1 MSLSQL
7 VILFI
12 AAILGGTLNSV
23 AGGGTFFTVPALIV
37 TGVLP
42 ITANATST
50 VALWPGSLAST
61 VAYRHE
67 LVEQR
72 RGVLYLL
79 IGTSLIGGI
88 LGAILLVNTSQST
101 FLLLLPYLLLL
112 ATLLFTLSPY
122 ITARLRVGSIEKAK
136 LSWPTII
143 GVSCAQLVIA
153 FYGGY
158 FGGGIGILMLAT
170 LALMGME
177 NIHMMNAVKTLLTVC
192 INGVAI
198 VIFIIRGIVDWP
210 IALLMI
216 IATVIG
222 GFGGAYYARKIDQ
235 KWVRLFVTVVGITMT
250 IYFFVRR

>member
-12 AAILGGTLNSV
+12 AAVLGGTLNSV

-50 VALWPGSLAST
+50 VALWPGSLASMW
-61 VAYRHE
+61 AYRRE
-67 LVEQR
+67 LVQQR

-101 FLLLLPYLLLL
+101 FLLLLPYLLLM

-122 ITARLRVGSIEKAK
+122 ITARLRLNSLEKAK

-198 VIFIIRGIVDWP
+198 VIFVIRGIVDWP

-216 IATVIG
+216 IGTVIG

-235 KWVRLFVTVVGITMT
+235 KWVRLFVIFVGVSMT

>member
-7 VILFI
+7 AILFV
-12 AAILGGTLNSV
+12 ASVLGGTLNAV
-23 AGGGTFFTVPALIV
+23 AGGGTFFTVPALIL

-61 VAYRHE
+61 GAYRRE
-67 LVEQR
+67 LVQQK

-88 LGAILLVNTSQST
+88 LGAILLVNTSQAT
-101 FLLLLPYLLLL
+101 FLLLLPYLLLI
-112 ATLLFTLSPY
+112 ATLLFALSPY
-122 ITARLRVGSIEKAK
+122 ITARLRVSSIEKAK

-143 GVSCAQLVIA
+143 GVSCAQLIIA

-170 LALMGME
+170 LAVMGME

-198 VIFIIRGIVDWP
+198 VIFIMRGIIDWP

-216 IATVIG
+216 VGTVIG
-222 GFGGAYYARKIDQ
+222 GFGAAYYARKIDQ
-235 KWVRLFVTVVGITMT
+235 KWVRLFVIFVGISMT
-250 IYFFVRR
+250 IYFFVT

>member
-7 VILFI
+7 AILFI
-12 AAILGGTLNSV
+12 AAVLGGTLNAV

-61 VAYRHE
+61 GAYRRE
-67 LVEQR
+67 LVQQK

-88 LGAILLVNTSQST
+88 LGALLLVNTSQST
-101 FLLLLPYLLLL
+101 FLLLLPYLLLM

-122 ITARLRVGSIEKAK
+122 ITARLRVSSIDKAK

-198 VIFIIRGIVDWP
+198 VIFIMRGIIDWP

-216 IATVIG
+216 VGTVIG

-250 IYFFVRR
+250 IYFFVYK